1 MVQMASGIFPPG
13 LLYSRFITSREEKKS
28 SKLLMLW
35 HVANLEK
42 TTCKSTMSYSW
53 TDNLFQCINR
63 CLVLNFSLALHIQN
77 TTDQFWK
84 YLREVPFFLKNTFVS
99 TIIQTKDMINAEF
112 SYCTAAFTFKFYL
125 HHTDHGLAFDL
136 SRVS

>member
-1 MVQMASGIFPPG
+1 MKTCLGHFTSVKWYKLIKWCKWLQAFSHQVSYLAA
-13 LLYSRFITSREEKKS
+13 LLRQGKKKKS

-42 TTCKSTMSYSW
+42 TACKSTMSYSW

-84 YLREVPFFLKNTFVS
+84 YLREVPFFFFKNTFVS
-99 TIIQTKDMINAEF
+99 AIIQTKDMINAEF
-112 SYCTAAFTFKFYL
+112 SYCTAAFTF
-125 HHTDHGLAFDL
+125 
-136 SRVS
+136 